1 MLAISTRRTGG
12 IRCPRADHT
21 DPITLQTDDPKPS
34 PTRKGVSLAALRIG
48 PFRAAEVRVP
58 QHRLRNRDN
67 MPAGA
72 LDRYHSQFRLRQ
84 LAVDLAV
91 PPTLTL
97 TLYDPN
103 LDPIPSPIPCTK

>member
-1 MLAISTRRTGG
+1 MALSLA
-12 IRCPRADHT
+12 
-21 DPITLQTDDPKPS
+21 

-58 QHRLRNRDN
+58 QHRLRNRDS

-91 PPTLTL
+91 PNNPNTDPMTLTL
-97 TLYDPN
+97 TLALTLTLVALTLTLILRP
-103 LDPIPSPIPCTK
+103 